1 MSCGAQTQRLCSEIC
16 NLCLTFRLQTQRL
29 CSEICNLCLTFRL
42 RAPQAIKKTFPEH
55 YLYDPTPI
63 PEVVWR
69 VSTECVAVE
78 ERGNKWVFVQGKG
91 VPQLP
96 AGA

>member
-1 MSCGAQTQRLCSEIC
+1 MAHHLNHMIPHYHAKEATE
-16 NLCLTFRLQTQRL
+16 
-29 CSEICNLCLTFRL
+29 
-42 RAPQAIKKTFPEH
+42 AIKKNFPEL